1 MIILPC
7 QHNLC
12 RKCAEECY
20 DRRGR
25 VVGLS
30 GGKFQCPT
38 CRFDVMVDRHGVH
51 GLPRNLL
58 VENIIDMYASQLA
71 KPKEPEKPAYEPP
84 REPTPP
90 PAQHVPICDEHENE
104 RLNIFCLTC
113 QKPTCSMCK
122 VFGKHQGCEVVPI
135 KKAYD
140 DHKGELRD
148 HVSR

>member
-1 MIILPC
+1 
-7 QHNLC
+7 
-12 RKCAEECY
+12 
-20 DRRGR
+20 
-25 VVGLS
+25 
-30 GGKFQCPT
+30 
-38 CRFDVMVDRHGVH
+38 MVDRHGVH

-58 VENIIDMYASQLA
+58 VENIIDMYAAQLA
-71 KPKEPEKPAYEPP
+71 KPKEPEKPVYEAP